1 MKEAMLYE
9 KLEGKQVQCKLCN
22 RGCVIPNGARGFCKV
37 RENRNG
43 ILYSLVYG
51 KCCSYAIDPIEKK
64 PFYHFFPGTE
74 CLSFATVGCNFSCLH
89 CQNASIS
96 QPTQISG
103 EEIPPEKMVEL
114 AKGTSGIAYTYTE
127 PTIFFDYAHDTAR
140 LARELGLY
148 NVFVTNGY
156 MSREAIA
163 LMDFVD
169 ASRID
174 LKAFSEKFYQT
185 VCGGA
190 QLEHVLNSIKLL
202 HKLQHVELIVL
213 LIPTLNDS
221 IDEIRAL
228 SKWVRD
234 LSKDIPLHFTAYY
247 PANKMAIP
255 PTPPETVMK
264 ARKIALDEGVR
275 FVYSG
280 NIRDLEGNNT
290 WCPNCKELLIDRAG
304 FSVVENSI
312 TKEGTCPECGTK
324 IPLVTKIEK
333 K

>member
-1 MKEAMLYE
+1 M
-9 KLEGKQVQCKLCN
+9 
-22 RGCVIPNGARGFCKV
+22 

-43 ILYSLVYG
+43 VLYSLVYG

-74 CLSFATVGCNFSCLH
+74 CLSFATVGCNFTCLH
-89 CQNASIS
+89 CQNNSIS
-96 QPTQISG
+96 QPTQILG
-103 EEIPPEKMVEL
+103 EDIPPEKMVEM
-114 AKGTSGIAYTYTE
+114 AKGTAGIAYTYTE
-127 PTIFFDYAHDTAR
+127 PTIFFEYAHDTAK
-140 LARELGLY
+140 LARERGLY

-156 MSREAIA
+156 MTDEAIA
-163 LMDFVD
+163 RMDFVD

-174 LKAFSEKFYQT
+174 LKAFNEKFYEQ

-190 QLEHVLNSIKLL
+190 RLECVLSSIKLL
-202 HKLQHVELIVL
+202 HSLQHVELIVL

-221 IDEIRAL
+221 EDEIRAL

-234 LSKDIPLHFTAYY
+234 LDKNIPLHFTAYY
-247 PANKMAIP
+247 PANKMSIS
-255 PTPPETVMK
+255 PTPPETVMR

-290 WCPNCKELLIDRAG
+290 WCPKCKGLLIDRAG
-304 FSVVENSI
+304 FSVVENNI
-312 TKEGTCPECGTK
+312 TKEGKCPECSEK
-324 IPLVTKIEK
+324 IPIVTKIEK